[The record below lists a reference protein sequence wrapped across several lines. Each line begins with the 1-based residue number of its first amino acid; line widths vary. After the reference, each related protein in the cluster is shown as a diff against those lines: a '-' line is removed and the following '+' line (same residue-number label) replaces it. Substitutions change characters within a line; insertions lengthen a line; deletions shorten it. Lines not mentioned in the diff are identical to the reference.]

1 MGKQCDGWVALNST
15 GGVCSANCTSC
26 QLLSHGTLLNNPG
39 GIISAQKES
48 GGGKK
53 HGLFPTFYAK
63 LIILPRQARDK
74 DKQNLFLKTVLSRTW
89 LLVPGRRADQ
99 RHLGAVLLRRK
110 LHLRCD

>member
-48 GGGKK
+48 GGGIAYKIETRS
-53 HGLFPTFYAK
+53 FPH
-63 LIILPRQARDK
+63 
-74 DKQNLFLKTVLSRTW
+74 FLR
-89 LLVPGRRADQ
+89 
-99 RHLGAVLLRRK
+99 
-110 LHLRCD
+110 